1 MTDTKVATISENR
14 LTSAQAGQVI
24 LFTNMQEML
33 RGADMMSKALNVVP
47 KHLIDN
53 PGGCL
58 AIIMQA
64 QRWGMDPFAVAQKTH
79 VVNGQ
84 LGYEAQLVNAVLKS
98 SGAISNRFY
107 YKYEGEGA
115 QLKCQVG
122 AVIAGEKDITW
133 GQWLGM
139 SEVQTKNSPL
149 WKSNPKQQLGYLQV
163 KNWARAYCPEAI
175 LGVYTPEELAEQPRT
190 ERDITPQY
198 EPEAP
203 APSRAES
210 IKARLVEDEA
220 PEIQPEQAL
229 AITFADVAGAINTAP
244 DIETLSQIANNL
256 VSDFLQEGDNGQYRE
271 ELMDLYKVRQ
281 GQLKAI
287 ADEKKQ

>member
-1 MTDTKVATISENR
+1 MTDTKVANILENR
-14 LTSAQAGQVI
+14 LTTAHAGQVI
-24 LFTNMQEML
+24 LFNNMQEIMK
-33 RGADMMSKALNVVP
+33 GAELMASAHNVVP
-47 KHLIDN
+47 KHLINN

-64 QRWGMDPFAVAQKTH
+64 QRWGMDAFAVAQKTH

-98 SGAISNRFY
+98 SGAVSSRFH

-115 QLKCQVG
+115 SLKCQVG

-133 GQWLGM
+133 GQWLGL

-175 LGVYTPEELAEQPRT
+175 LGVYTPEELAESPRT
-190 ERDITPQY
+190 EREIGPY
-198 EPEAP
+198 SEEEKPSKAEALK
-203 APSRAES
+203 S
-210 IKARLVEDEA
+210 RLVDEVEDVEPA
-220 PEIQPEQAL
+220 T
-229 AITFADVAGAINTAP
+229 TFADVAAAINQA
-244 DIETLSQIANNL
+244 ETMEALSEIANNQ
-256 VSDFLQEGDNGQYRE
+256 VVDFLGDGDNGQYRE
-271 ELMDLYKVRQ
+271 ELMAVYKYRQ
-281 GQLKAI
+281 GQLKGD
-287 ADEKKQ
+287 DEVASGS